1 MAVVASDGGEPSAP
15 PELLLPPAPAYGS
28 LPPCG
33 PYSPSYA
40 PPPPPP
46 PGPPAQPAGGA
57 AAAALAAAPSAVP
70 PATLSGALSGG
81 ILGDGIEARLRAELL
96 SVRADFLSER
106 TERSALAE
114 QLRAQVSPPLPLTST
129 LTLTLTLTLA
139 LASRDPN
146 P

>member
-1 MAVVASDGGEPSAP
+1 M
-15 PELLLPPAPAYGS
+15 PPAPAYGS

-46 PGPPAQPAGGA
+46 PPPPGPPA
-57 AAAALAAAPSAVP
+57 P
-70 PATLSGALSGG
+70 PTTLSGALSGG

-106 TERSALAE
+106 TERSALTE